1 MSLINWS
8 NKLSVGVWQLDSDH
22 VILIGLINQLYDAM
36 SEGHGEELFETI
48 LATLKEYTVY
58 HFSRE
63 EALMKAHKYPDYED
77 HKGYHEKLIG
87 HLNEFTARYAL
98 DKSGVTTSEIEQFLQ
113 GWLINHIKKADFEYK
128 PFMPPEQ
135 ALVC

>member
-8 NKLSVGVWQLDSDH
+8 GKLSVGVLQLDADH

-36 SEGHGEELFETI
+36 SEGRGEELFGTI
-48 LATLKEYTVY
+48 LVTLKEYTVS

-63 EALMKAHKYPDYED
+63 EALMKEHKYPDYEN
-77 HKGYHEKLIG
+77 HKGYHHKLITN
-87 HLNEFTARYAL
+87 LNEFTARYAL
-98 DKSGVTTSEIEQFLQ
+98 DKSSVTASEIEQFLQ
-113 GWLINHIKKADFEYK
+113 GWLINHIKKADFAYI
-128 PFMPPEQ
+128 PFLPPDQ